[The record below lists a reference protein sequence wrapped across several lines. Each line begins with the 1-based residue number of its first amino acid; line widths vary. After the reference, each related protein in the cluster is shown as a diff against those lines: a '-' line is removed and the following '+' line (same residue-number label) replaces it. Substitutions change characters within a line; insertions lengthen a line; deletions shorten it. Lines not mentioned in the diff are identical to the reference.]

1 MEFEEGRRIG
11 RCFPVQVDPDEPA
24 PHLASEDLM
33 FGGVITPTGAL
44 LGNIHANIKHPMHT
58 DRASNSLVRENPI
71 APARAGACFV
81 PGYRSILPPAV

>member
-33 FGGVITPTGAL
+33 FDGVITPTGAL
-44 LGNIHANIKHPMHT
+44 LGNIHAHMKHPMHT

-71 APARAGACFV
+71 ALAHADAWFV
-81 PGYRSILPPAV
+81 PRCPSMLNGFK